1 MNTSLLKLFNAV
13 QVHEKKAHKTPSGL
27 LERAVRNGYVLD
39 PAIQATDSLLD
50 TIEQVI
56 GVSGEKANSAFHKSW
71 TVVCDSSMEALVAQ
85 QMVHYITTYG
95 FEALG
100 YFQDSTVYIPAEVLE
115 LPVNLEGIPLT
126 VVKAMDRAEIY
137 EAVLKLAATVALADE
152 TLDDLEAVITGCK
165 FSKSIVEK
173 IGNRELKTRLSDHFG
188 LTPTEPI
195 EFLRHLVS
203 KLTDQSL
210 LIKNSALIRKIKAA
224 NGKFL
229 DELLKSAP
237 EDLASIFFRYKPLF
251 LAMKTISRNKAFF
264 NRLRKDATKLH
275 KPLPQDYLNSVT
287 SNIGKGKLDFAKLWT
302 RLQTANVFR
311 KIRLAYSLQYRLGW
325 SGSTVYRVRNG
336 RAWATNLPWDTL
348 MENEGLLRQARDMVL
363 KSIADDLQP
372 NVEGQ
377 TFYIPANI
385 HYALPATEKQY
396 TGNFPTGTY
405 VSVPEDLIF
414 GIHWCDTTQRVDL
427 DLSMVGTQG
436 KLGWDGSYRS
446 AKKSLLFSGDMTSAP
461 APMGAS
467 ELFYARN
474 VDFVPQILMVN
485 YYNFRPGA
493 EVDCKILVAK
503 EKPEKFDSNYMVD
516 PSNLVATANIH
527 ITMRQNVLGLVAN
540 VEGENRVY
548 FANTSIGNAISSYN
562 NTYTHHAREYFKT
575 CAFQTLD
582 FRSLLV
588 QAGANVVDSIPGEG
602 EYTNLAPEALDKS
615 TLINLVQRQETH
627 SLAVA

>member
-13 QVHEKKAHKTPSGL
+13 KVTGKKTHEMPCAL

-39 PAIQATDSLLD
+39 PAIQPTEALLD
-50 TIEQVI
+50 TIEQVV

-71 TVVCDSSMEALVAQ
+71 AVVQNSSMETLVAQ
-85 QMVHYITTYG
+85 QMVHYLTTYG

-100 YFQDSTVYIPAEVLE
+100 IYQESSVYIPAEVLE
-115 LPVNLEGIPLT
+115 LPENFEGIPLT
-126 VVKAMDRAEIY
+126 LVKAMDRSEIY
-137 EAVLKLAATVALADE
+137 EAVLKLAASVALADE
-152 TLDDLEAVITGCK
+152 TLEDLMVVIKGNQ
-165 FSKSIVEK
+165 FNKSIVEK

-188 LTPTEPI
+188 LTPTEPV

-210 LIKNSALIRKIKAA
+210 LIKNAALIRKIKAA

-237 EDLASIFFRYKPLF
+237 ADLASIFFRYKPLF
-251 LAMKTISRNKAFF
+251 LAMKSISRNKAFF
-264 NRLRKDATKLH
+264 NRLRKDATSLH
-275 KPLPQDYLNSVT
+275 KPLPNDFLNSVT
-287 SNIGKGKLDFAKLWT
+287 SQIWKGKLDFAKLWT

-325 SGSTVYRVRNG
+325 SGSAVYQVRNG
-336 RAWATNLPWDTL
+336 RAWATNLPWDAL
-348 MENEGLLRQARDMVL
+348 MENKGLLQQARAMVL
-363 KSIADDLQP
+363 KSIVTDLQP

-377 TFYIPANI
+377 TFYIPECI
-385 HYALPATEKQY
+385 HYALPATEKQF

-405 VSVPEDLIF
+405 VSVPEDLIV
-414 GIHWCDTTQRVDL
+414 GIHWFDTSHRVDL
-427 DLSMVGTQG
+427 DLSMIGTQG

-446 AKKSLLFSGDMTSAP
+446 AKKSLLFSGDMTAAP
-461 APMGAS
+461 APHGAS
-467 ELFYARN
+467 ELFYARK
-474 VDFVPQILMVN
+474 VDFASQILMVN
-485 YYNFRPGA
+485 YYNFHPGA
-493 EVDCKILVAK
+493 EVACKILVAK
-503 EKPEKFDSNYMVD
+503 EKPEKFESNYMVD
-516 PSNLVATANIH
+516 PSNVVATANLNISK
-527 ITMRQNVLGLVAN
+527 RQNVLGLVAN

-575 CAFQTLD
+575 CAFQSLD

-588 QAGANVVDSIPGEG
+588 QAGANVVDSIPREG
-602 EYTNLAPEALDKS
+602 EYTNLAPDALDKS
-615 TLINLVQRQETH
+615 TLINLVQSQEPA